1 MEEISLF
8 PKQITNLS
16 YYTFHR
22 LKEWISSV
30 KKKIYIYIYD
40 NNKPIA
46 SNIGIIRLRANER
59 AITVAS
65 SGGGGGRIVAVCL
78 FMRETGRPVITAE
91 PPPTTFRQ
99 RATRC
104 RIVDLGGKY
113 IIARSFDNWSREI
126 SFTGTLKLAGSKEG
140 ERPCLNWAVFR
151 VDRADRNLR
160 VFTLRPIF
168 PPSYKTRT
176 QIYVN

>member
-1 MEEISLF
+1 MYVRWKKIWGKRLF
-8 PKQITNLS
+8 FPSNEITNLL
-16 YYTFHR
+16 YVWQVER
-22 LKEWISSV
+22 VDVLDR
-30 KKKIYIYIYD
+30 YIHD

-46 SNIGIIRLRANER
+46 STSALFVCEY

-91 PPPTTFRQ
+91 PPTTFRQ

-140 ERPCLNWAVFR
+140 ERPCLNWAEFR

-168 PPSYKTRT
+168 RPSYKTRT
-176 QIYVN
+176 QIYVD

>member
-1 MEEISLF
+1 MDVLD
-8 PKQITNLS
+8 
-16 YYTFHR
+16 R
-22 LKEWISSV
+22 
-30 KKKIYIYIYD
+30 YIHD

-46 SNIGIIRLRANER
+46 SNIGIIRVRANER

-78 FMRETGRPVITAE
+78 FLRETGRPVITAE
-91 PPPTTFRQ
+91 PPTTFRQ

-140 ERPCLNWAVFR
+140 ERPCLNWAEFR

-168 PPSYKTRT
+168 RPSYKTRT
-176 QIYVN
+176 QIYVD

>member
-1 MEEISLF
+1 MDVLD
-8 PKQITNLS
+8 
-16 YYTFHR
+16 R
-22 LKEWISSV
+22 
-30 KKKIYIYIYD
+30 YIHD

-46 SNIGIIRLRANER
+46 STSALFVCEY

-91 PPPTTFRQ
+91 PPTTFRQ

-140 ERPCLNWAVFR
+140 ERPCLNWAEFR

-168 PPSYKTRT
+168 RPSYKTRT
-176 QIYVN
+176 QIYVD

>member
-1 MEEISLF
+1 MSFSRTTKL
-8 PKQITNLS
+8 QI
-16 YYTFHR
+16 YYTFHK
-22 LKEWISSV
+22 LKEWILLV
-30 KKKIYIYIYD
+30 NIYIYICIYD

-46 SNIGIIRLRANER
+46 SNIGIIRARANEC

-65 SGGGGGRIVAVCL
+65 SGGGGGGRIVAVCL

-140 ERPCLNWAVFR
+140 ERAAEMLKLGR
-151 VDRADRNLR
+151 VSTRSSGSKLAR
-160 VFTLRPIF
+160 VYITINFSTGL
-168 PPSYKTRT
+168 
-176 QIYVN
+176 